1 MAEKPTSK
9 TVTEFAV
16 VTRQGESTQGHF
28 SHSVESVVRAKR
40 DQLVLAAFDSGAA
53 APDFQIVKRV
63 CKYPLDDEGKAKAE
77 GSMCA
82 ETVLP
87 VLATFAAAI
96 CALFGDAGAGALT
109 LAAAAAAPARFIG
122 RGDSENVQFVN
133 AKQLTIG
140 AATPFSDV
148 FKMGHGWWIMWLR
161 ITATV
166 VIGTGT
172 TAIADGLLRFVRKVF
187 FKTDRGE
194 QICNEPGRALYYI
207 GAALLSV
214 RPQISTLAA
223 ASGDYEIYIPILFAD
238 PLVARPE
245 DTILDTSRYQS
256 VDLEVTL
263 GTVADLFAVVGT
275 ATVTAKIDV
284 EVERT
289 YGALP
294 AAAKPFWFVTYD
306 HRPPV
311 DASVTPD
318 IELEKSAD
326 LNYKR
331 LFLFTGAS
339 GQAGVAW
346 SGDAN
351 DVYPVRTNIR
361 DQDRTIEKDRP
372 HKMVQAKNKS
382 DYGFETQLAGIE
394 IYDFVKDMSNT
405 AALSSGDKSSLKL
418 ELTQTGA
425 AANAI
430 MTLTHQGIR
439 LLKGGA

>member
-1 MAEKPTSK
+1 MAEKPTTK
-9 TVTEFAV
+9 TVTEFAL
-16 VTRQGESTQGHF
+16 VTRQGENTQGHF
-28 SHSVESVVRAKR
+28 SHELESVVRAKR
-40 DQLVLAAFDSGAA
+40 DLLVLAAIDNGQA
-53 APDFQIVKRV
+53 APDYQIVKRV
-63 CKYPLDDEGKAKAE
+63 CRYPLDEEGKAKAE
-77 GSMCA
+77 GSTCTA
-82 ETVLP
+82 TVLLIL
-87 VLATFAAAI
+87 VALAAVV
-96 CALFGDAGAGALT
+96 CALLGESGAGALM
-109 LAAAAAAPARFIG
+109 LAMAAAAPAKFIG
-122 RGDSENVQFVN
+122 RGDSENVLFVN
-133 AKQLTIG
+133 AKALTVG

-148 FKMGHGWWIMWLR
+148 FKMGHGWWVMWLH

-172 TAIADGLLRFVRKVF
+172 TPIADGLLRFVRKVF

-207 GAALLSV
+207 GAVLLGT

-223 ASGDYEIYIPILFAD
+223 ANGDYEVYIPIFFAD

-245 DTILDTSRYQS
+245 DTLLDTSRYQS

-263 GTVADLFAVVGT
+263 GTVADLFATVGT
-275 ATVTAKIDV
+275 SSVTAKINV

-294 AAAKPFWFVTYD
+294 PGAKPFWFVTYD

-311 DASVTPD
+311 DVSVTPD

-331 LFLFTGAS
+331 LFLFTGSSGAS
-339 GQAGVAW
+339 GVPW

-351 DVYPVRTNIR
+351 DTYPTRTNIR
-361 DQDRTIEKDRP
+361 DQERTIEKDRV
-372 HKMVQAKNKS
+372 HKLVQAKNKS
-382 DYGFETQLAGIE
+382 DYGLETQLAGIE
-394 IYDFVKDMSNT
+394 VYDFVKDKSNT

-430 MTLTHQGIR
+430 MTLSYQGIR